1 MRITAPLAASA
12 LASLALAGCSTMPR
26 ERPEPPPLPTAWQDA
41 PQAAAAPVTDWWRE
55 FNDPSL
61 DYLVNQ
67 ALTQGPSV
75 ELAVLRLREARALSS
90 TTITRY
96 LPELSA
102 TGQGQYSR
110 TVSGQ
115 SSSAIPGVTA
125 ERESMSAAYGASVSW
140 EIPLFSRIEAA
151 VRGSRAN
158 TASAVADVRAAQ
170 VALAADVAQ
179 AYVDLRAAQ
188 QTREALARSV
198 DTADELA
205 RILAISTN
213 AGVTSEADA
222 ADARRLAES
231 TRARLP
237 GLVIETRRAE
247 NVLAT
252 LRGVA
257 PGTEDQAVRTV
268 LAQTAPVP
276 HPVITAAPAAPAD
289 LVRLRPDVVRAE
301 AQALLAAANVANA
314 RSDLLPQLNLSG
326 AITSTEAVI
335 GSPLGAGSTV
345 VSATPFI
352 SIPLFDWGERFAAIR
367 QRNAQFDQSLLQY
380 RQTVVLAVGEA
391 SNALA
396 GLDQGR
402 LRLNSARIA
411 EEAAETTA
419 RGSRAAYGAGI
430 QSLTDRLR
438 SEQQLIDSTVT
449 RIDAEAQLAR
459 AAINTYRAFGGG
471 PAIAPANASTASR

>member
-1 MRITAPLAASA
+1 MISLAGPASRFAAIALTA
-12 LASLALAGCSTMPR
+12 LALAACSTMPR
-26 ERPEPPPLPTAWQDA
+26 EQPQTPPLPTAWQDA
-41 PQAAAAPVTDWWRE
+41 PQGAGAPVADWWRE

-61 DYLVNQ
+61 DYLVAQ

-75 ELAVLRLREARALSS
+75 QLALLRLQEARALSRA
-90 TTITRY
+90 TVARY

-102 TGQGQYSR
+102 TGQGQYTR
-110 TVSGQ
+110 VTEGQGVVADPEVGTVS
-115 SSSAIPGVTA
+115 
-125 ERESMSAAYGASVSW
+125 YGAQVDW
-140 EIPLFSRIEAA
+140 EIPLFARIEAA
-151 VRGSRAN
+151 TRGARAN
-158 TASAVADVRAAQ
+158 TQSAVADVRGAQ

-188 QTREALARSV
+188 QSRDALQRSV
-198 DTADELA
+198 ETADELA
-205 RILAISTN
+205 RILDISFN
-213 AGVTSEADA
+213 AGLTSEADA

-252 LRGVA
+252 LRGIA
-257 PGTEDQAVRTV
+257 PGTEDEAVRAA
-268 LAQTAPVP
+268 LAQAGPVP

-289 LVRLRPDVVRAE
+289 LVRLRPDVARAE
-301 AQALLAAANVANA
+301 AQALLAASNVADA
-314 RSDLLPQLNLSG
+314 RADLLPQLNLTGS
-326 AITSTEAVI
+326 ITVTDLVI
-335 GSPLGAGSTV
+335 GSAVDAEGTV

-352 SIPLFDWGERFAAIR
+352 SIPLFDWGRRWATIR
-367 QRNAQFDQSLLQY
+367 QRDAQFDQTLMQY
-380 RQTVVLAVGEA
+380 RQTVVEAVGEA

-396 GLDQGR
+396 ALDQGR

-411 EEAAETTA
+411 EAAADTTA

-430 QSLTDRLR
+430 QSLADRLR
-438 SEQQLIDSTVT
+438 SEQQLIDATVT

-459 AAINTYRAFGGG
+459 AAIATYRAFGGG
-471 PAIAPANASTASR
+471 PAIEPANTSTASR